1 MTSVSFLNR
10 PAWALASLLVLA
22 GCASGPAQNISLI
35 PAGQVASQTEKAGLF
50 TQPVKYERTRPGCK
64 GDCPK
69 LVVDSIMFP
78 GHAKLSALVDHALA
92 TMTGIG
98 EAPTPPYT
106 TIAEFE
112 DYFWKTAAS
121 RDEVILSAK
130 TRYRSQG
137 LTVIELTTG
146 QYFTGAAHGI
156 TATQF
161 LNWDNQA
168 EKVLGLAN
176 VLRPGQY
183 DAYVAALQ
191 AAHTE
196 WLETQPDYKNDPD
209 GYLRL
214 WPFQPTDNFALTD
227 MGLVAKYGSYELA
240 PYSSGLPELLV
251 PYAKLQGILRSE
263 YLPAAAA
270 S

>member
-1 MTSVSFLNR
+1 M
-10 PAWALASLLVLA
+10 
-22 GCASGPAQNISLI
+22 
-35 PAGQVASQTEKAGLF
+35 
-50 TQPVKYERTRPGCK
+50 
-64 GDCPK
+64 
-69 LVVDSIMFP
+69 
-78 GHAKLSALVDHALA
+78 
-92 TMTGIG
+92 
-98 EAPTPPYT
+98 
-106 TIAEFE
+106 
-112 DYFWKTAAS
+112 
-121 RDEVILSAK
+121 
-130 TRYRSQG
+130 
-137 LTVIELTTG
+137 TVIELTTG

-214 WPFQPTDNFALTD
+214 WPFQATDNFALTD

-263 YLPAAAA
+263 YLPSAAA